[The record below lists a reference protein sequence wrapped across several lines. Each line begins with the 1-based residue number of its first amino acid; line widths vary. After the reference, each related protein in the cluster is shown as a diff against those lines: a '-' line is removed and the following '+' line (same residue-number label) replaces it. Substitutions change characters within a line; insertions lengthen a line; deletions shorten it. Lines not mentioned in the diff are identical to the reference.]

1 MTPFYIV
8 NSFYG
13 ENDPRNNVYHFKDMP
28 EVFHFVDLVRQEK
41 AKTASTEEIQL
52 IISQPN
58 GKVLEKHFV

>member
-1 MTPFYIV
+1 MNPFYIV

-13 ENDPRNNVYHFKDMP
+13 ENDPRNNVYHFKNLP

-52 IISQPN
+52 VISQPN